1 MMRNSRVNPAK
12 KEDGEKKS
20 GDRRASAFELK
31 VL

>member
-1 MMRNSRVNPAK
+1 MGDATVVQE

-20 GDRRASAFELK
+20 GGRRASAFELK